1 MGKVNLDNR
10 VQHLIDL
17 SAKHIFN
24 NLNKPLHKSW
34 VASFTVR
41 GHDRVDK
48 CKIQFK
54 NGLPEFV
61 YSPSWMKKLSNSE
74 GTFNGA
80 DAIDHLS
87 EIIKEQ
93 DGKMKKKRGRKRKV
107 PLKISYH
114 PPSIN
119 V

>member
-1 MGKVNLDNR
+1 
-10 VQHLIDL
+10 
-17 SAKHIFN
+17 
-24 NLNKPLHKSW
+24 
-34 VASFTVR
+34 
-41 GHDRVDK
+41 
-48 CKIQFK
+48 
-54 NGLPEFV
+54 
-61 YSPSWMKKLSNSE
+61 MKKLSNSE

>member
-1 MGKVNLDNR
+1 
-10 VQHLIDL
+10 
-17 SAKHIFN
+17 
-24 NLNKPLHKSW
+24 
-34 VASFTVR
+34 
-41 GHDRVDK
+41 
-48 CKIQFK
+48 
-54 NGLPEFV
+54 
-61 YSPSWMKKLSNSE
+61 MKKLSNSE
-74 GTFNGA
+74 CTFNGA

-93 DGKMKKKRGRKRKV
+93 YSKMKKKRGRKRKV